1 MRAMPWS
8 LMAVVL
14 MTTGVVL
21 SGCATPPEPASPPA
35 TATPV
40 PGYITAARS
49 CAVVVGGSVGSAFN
63 DIKVA
68 RVWHEVNRQIADFLY
83 DDLSRDKHRVAKL
96 TVPVEQSANVAA
108 LALSALASNQCN
120 RLIQVSH
127 TISEDAKG
135 KYFAFEV
142 SVMHVEPKGERPAG
156 ASGTSVVTVGDY
168 KRAYRYPRTM
178 EFLDAFH
185 TGAFADLV
193 YADLK
198 RSAAL
203 EALK

>member
-1 MRAMPWS
+1 MRAMFVS
-8 LMAVVL
+8 LMSLAL
-14 MTTGVVL
+14 AL
-21 SGCATPPEPASPPA
+21 SACSTPPAPVSPPA
-35 TATPV
+35 AAAPV

-49 CAVVVGGSVGSAFN
+49 CAVVVGGSVGSSFN

-68 RVWHEVNRQIADFLY
+68 RVWHEVNRQITDFLY
-83 DDLSRDKHRVAKL
+83 DDLSRDKYRVARL
-96 TVPVEQSANVAA
+96 TVPVEESGNVASLVTA
-108 LALSALASNQCN
+108 ALASNQCN
-120 RLIQVSH
+120 RVIQVSH
-127 TISEDAKG
+127 AIGEDAKG
-135 KYFAFEV
+135 KYFLFDV
-142 SVMHVEPKGERPAG
+142 SVMHVEPKGDRPVA

-185 TGAFADLV
+185 TDAFADQV